1 MQIMSNSRLSQI
13 EEMLKIEPNDSFLN
27 YALALE
33 YAKVNDVKKAI
44 DLIETLL
51 LRNENYLGAYYQ
63 LGKYYEQIQ
72 DLPKAI
78 STYTKG
84 IEVAKKIKNNK
95 ALGELNEA
103 LWMLED

>member
-1 MQIMSNSRLSQI
+1 MTSPRIDQLL
-13 EEMLKIEPNDSFLN
+13 EMLKSEPHDSFLN

-33 YAKVNDVKKAI
+33 YAKANDTPKAI
-44 DLIETLL
+44 EIITTLL
-51 LRNENYLGAYYQ
+51 HRDETYLGAYYQ
-63 LGKYYEQIQ
+63 LGKYYEQINQ
-72 DLPKAI
+72 IEKAI

-84 IEVAKKIKNNK
+84 ASIAKQQKNNK

>member
-1 MQIMSNSRLSQI
+1 MSRLTQI
-13 EEMLKIEPNDSFLN
+13 QEMLKNEPNDSFLN

-33 YAKVNDVKKAI
+33 YAKVNNVNKAI
-44 DLIETLL
+44 ELIETLL
-51 LRNENYLGAYYQ
+51 SKDENYLGAYYQ

-72 DLPKAI
+72 DLPNAI
-78 STYTKG
+78 STYKKG
-84 IEVAKKIKNNK
+84 IVIAQKIKNNK

>member
-1 MQIMSNSRLSQI
+1 MSRIEQIQ
-13 EEMLKIEPNDSFLN
+13 EMLKNEPNDSFLN

-33 YAKVNDVKKAI
+33 YAKLEDVKKAI
-44 DLIETLL
+44 ELIEALL
-51 LRNENYLGAYYQ
+51 IRDEEYLGAYYQ

-72 DLPKAI
+72 NPEMAI
-78 STYTKG
+78 STYKKG
-84 IEVAKKIKNNK
+84 SSIAQKKKNNK

>member
-1 MQIMSNSRLSQI
+1 MSRLSQI
-13 EEMLKIEPNDSFLN
+13 EEMLKSEPNDSFLN

-33 YAKVNDVKKAI
+33 YAKANDVAKAI
-44 DLIETLL
+44 QLIEALL
-51 LRNENYLGAYYQ
+51 SKDENYLGAYYQ

-72 DLPKAI
+72 NVPKAI
-78 STYTKG
+78 LTYTKG
-84 IEVAKKIKNNK
+84 TEVAKKIKNNK